1 MVEFFLPYVYVPSA
15 DASYVKI
22 VTPLGELH
30 LERDAVGKILV
41 SVTALL
47 VTLVLYCV
55 CFTSSKKSKKSKK
68 KKNKAKEPQ
77 LKPRGVNTVE
87 EEDSNSEDDDDDS
100 DSDEDP
106 RSALD
111 ESLIRKG
118 EHSYYYAHQHRDVKD
133 ADDADAIKKTMISTY
148 GWTDGKETV
157 SIFLRDDAVKGMQD
171 EQLVLKWTKTS
182 FSLNLL
188 TAPKGMQAKSLV
200 IPTLYSNIKRVDW
213 KVKKNQLT
221 LTLTKEKIM
230 PWKSLNGAAKNL
242 EDHIEYD
249 ESLFD

>member
-30 LERDAVGKILV
+30 LDRDAVGKIVV

-47 VTLVLYCV
+47 VTLVFYCV
-55 CFTSSKKSKKSKK
+55 CFTSSKKKKKS
-68 KKNKAKEPQ
+68 KAKEPQ
-77 LKPRGVNTVE
+77 LKPRGDGVNAAE
-87 EEDSNSEDDDDDS
+87 EESSSDDDEDESDD
-100 DSDEDP
+100 DEDP

-111 ESLIRKG
+111 ESLLQKG
-118 EHSYYYAHQHRDVKD
+118 EHSYYYAHQRRDVKD
-133 ADDADAIKKTMISTY
+133 VDDADAIKKTMISTY
-148 GWTDGKETV
+148 GWTDDKETV

-171 EQLVLKWTKTS
+171 EQLILKWTKTS
-182 FSLNLL
+182 FSLDLL
-188 TAPKGMQAKSLV
+188 TAPKGVQAKSLV
-200 IPTLYSNIKRVDW
+200 IPTLYSSIKNVDW